1 MNEKLAQ
8 MIRDLNLDF
17 EHDLGDSVAGL
28 PETIGVFYPNDMAIC
43 FFTKII
49 GWGHP
54 TKWVVESDNPLELHE
69 IEFLRDCLAELNAN
83 LKSKVNDG
91 N

>member
-28 PETIGVFYPNDMAIC
+28 PETIGVFYPSGMSVC
-43 FFTKII
+43 YFTKII
-49 GWGHP
+49 PWGYP
-54 TKWVVESDNPLELHE
+54 KKWAVESDNQLELHE
-69 IEFLRDCLAELNAN
+69 IEFIRDCLAVLQSD
-83 LKSKVNDG
+83 LDG
-91 N
+91 GA